1 MKLAEAK
8 AECQRWLDHL
18 DRQKEDAAA
27 MGRIATERRYGNI
40 DADEA
45 YRRVR
50 EIDRRKGLTVY
61 DGAKLAESV
70 KLLLKL
76 VNQQYGGKE

>member
-1 MKLAEAK
+1 MKLTDAK
-8 AECQRWLDHL
+8 AECQRWLDYL
-18 DRQKEDAAA
+18 ERQKEDAVA
-27 MGRIATERRYGNI
+27 MSRIATERRYGNI

-61 DGAKLAESV
+61 DGAKLAEAV
-70 KLLLKL
+70 KLLLKC
-76 VNQQYGGKE
+76 VNG

>member
-1 MKLAEAK
+1 MKLPEAK
-8 AECQRWLDHL
+8 VECHRWLDYL
-18 DRQKEDAAA
+18 QRQKDDAVA

-45 YRRVR
+45 QRRVL

-61 DGAKLAESV
+61 DGAKLAEAV
-70 KLLLKL
+70 KLLLKA
-76 VNQQYGGKE
+76 VDGQ